1 MLQCALSPHAKL
13 RTPLHDFAQR
23 IEPHSMGASLLDLPN
38 EVLEN
43 VDEHIPDKK
52 SLKAFMICHSRL
64 QAVGRRTLF
73 RSFKV

>member
-1 MLQCALSPHAKL
+1 
-13 RTPLHDFAQR
+13 
-23 IEPHSMGASLLDLPN
+23 MGASLLDLPN